1 MVKVAPVAA
10 NIDWRLVGTGVC
22 AGLLSGLL
30 GVGGGII
37 MVPLLVGTL
46 RFDQHSAHATSLA
59 AIVVIALSA
68 GVVFAVAGDVDYRL
82 ATVIGLGG
90 LVGSTAGAQLMHR
103 LSPRRLRLVFA
114 FVLLASGI
122 RLLL

>member
-1 MVKVAPVAA
+1 VAVRL
-10 NIDWRLVGTGVC
+10 DWRLVAAGIG

-37 MVPLLVGTL
+37 IVPLLVGTL

-59 AIVVIALSA
+59 AIVLIALSA
-68 GVVFAVAGDVDYRL
+68 GVAFAVAGDVDYRL
-82 ATVIGLGG
+82 GGAIGLAG

-103 LSPRRLRLVFA
+103 LSPRRLKLVFA
-114 FVLLASGI
+114 FVLLASGV